1 MILINQI
8 RQTMKVYLDELSIDE
23 FFANGGRVYINN
35 GTIID
40 ESNIFFERCHDRRF
54 DPKSIEKCTIGEHY
68 YDFIERDYEF
78 RLSDIKKYLSPKDAY
93 GIPNVNF
100 SLITEQDERWEDFK
114 QQRLEQGF
122 DESET
127 WALDV
132 TIAKFI
138 YPRLKYFYNDGD
150 IYSIPCGLTKE
161 EWCDIIKQMID
172 AFEILADDEMP
183 TKEQNEIANNGLNL
197 FAKYYGDLWN

>member
-1 MILINQI
+1 
-8 RQTMKVYLDELSIDE
+8 MKVYLDELSIEE
-23 FFANGGRVYINN
+23 FFANGGRVFLED
-35 GTIID
+35 GVIITQRD
-40 ESNIFFERCHDRRF
+40 TFYEIVRDKDF
-54 DPKSIEKCTIGEHY
+54 DIASIEKSTIGEHY
-68 YDFIERDYEF
+68 YDFIEEDNEF
-78 RLSDIKKYLSPKDAY
+78 RLSDIKKFLSPKDAY

-150 IYSIPCGLTKE
+150 INSFPCDLTKE
-161 EWCDIIKQMID
+161 EWCNIVKQMVD
-172 AFEILADDEMP
+172 AFELLADDGVL
-183 TKEQNEIANNGLNL
+183 TKEQDEIANNGLKL
-197 FAKYYGDLWN
+197 FAKYYGHLWD

>member
-1 MILINQI
+1 
-8 RQTMKVYLDELSIDE
+8 MKVYLDELSIDE
-23 FFANGGRVYINN
+23 FFANGGRVFLEDDV
-35 GTIID
+35 IITQRD
-40 ESNIFFERCHDRRF
+40 TFYKIVHDKDF
-54 DPKSIEKCTIGEHY
+54 DITSMKKSTIGEHY
-68 YDFIERDYEF
+68 YDFIEEDYEF

-100 SLITEQDERWEDFK
+100 SLITEQDERWEYFK

-138 YPRLKYFYNDGD
+138 YPRLKCFYNDGD

-172 AFEILADDEMP
+172 AFEILADDEVP

-197 FAKYYGDLWN
+197 FAKYYGHLWN